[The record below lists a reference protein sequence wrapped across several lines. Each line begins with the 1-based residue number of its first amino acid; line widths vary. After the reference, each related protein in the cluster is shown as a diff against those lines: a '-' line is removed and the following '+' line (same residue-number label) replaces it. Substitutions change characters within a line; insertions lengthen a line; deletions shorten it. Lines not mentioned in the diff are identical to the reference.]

1 MTTFNCPINLGQHHK
16 GIEWAGLFK
25 TSDDTHVWSMQKVD
39 NKYADPSMKIAVFPI
54 SDKSEENFK
63 KYQMDAEELLKGDDS
78 CEIVRDGDLMTR
90 VSSKG
95 TCYDLQVGEGD
106 NSTFFMDTS
115 GIRGV
120 VVYTEHV
127 PTEFTRDEHYFQN
140 SEGKPNQALV
150 EK

>member
-54 SDKSEENFK
+54 DGPSKDNIGKLESD
-63 KYQMDAEELLKGDDS
+63 AAELLKGD
-78 CEIVRDGDLMTR
+78 CEIVKDGDFMKR
-90 VSSKG
+90 VSSEG
-95 TCYDLQVGEGD
+95 TCYELQVGKGE
-106 NSTFFMDTS
+106 NSTFTMDTF

-120 VVYTEHV
+120 VVYTQHL
-127 PTEFTRDEHYFQN
+127 PTEFKRDQHYFQN
-140 SEGKPNQALV
+140 SKGHPNQAIA
-150 EK
+150 EE